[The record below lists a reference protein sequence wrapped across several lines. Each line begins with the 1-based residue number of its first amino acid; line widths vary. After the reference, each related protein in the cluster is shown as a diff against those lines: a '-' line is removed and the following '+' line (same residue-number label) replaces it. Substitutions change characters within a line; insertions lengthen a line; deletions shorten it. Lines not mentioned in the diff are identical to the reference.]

1 MRIGIVCFAS
11 IGGSST
17 VAALLARHLVKA
29 GHTVF
34 VLSPGLPE
42 RLDARDGVLF
52 RAMPPAGNPLRPGSV
67 VEIHRLAVAMARVV
81 EADQIDILHAHYADP
96 HAVAAV
102 LAADLLPPER
112 KPTVVATL
120 HGTDV
125 AGNSFAHA
133 RIVDALLAC
142 DGVSAVSD
150 SLAGAAVEVFG
161 IPRPQVIP
169 NFIDEVCGN
178 EWVNREQ
185 RGHSRR
191 DRVLVH
197 VSTLR
202 PVKRPVDCVGIL
214 ARVHQRIPCRL
225 VVVGEGPEAA
235 GMRSEALR
243 LGVAERIH
251 FVGATTDVGSYLAQ
265 ADLLLLPSASESFG
279 MAALEAMAFGVPIIG
294 TKVGGLSE
302 VAEDGVCAKLLPVGD
317 LEGMASAAC
326 ELLLNPS
333 LAAGYA
339 DAGRRL
345 ARDRYA
351 PDLALISYMD
361 FYTQAKGRRT
371 SP

>member
-1 MRIGIVCFAS
+1 M
-11 IGGSST
+11 
-17 VAALLARHLVKA
+17 AALLARHLVKA

-34 VLSPGLPE
+34 VLSPSLPE
-42 RLDARDGVLF
+42 RLDARDGVFF
-52 RAMPPAGNPLRPGSV
+52 RAMPPAGDPLRPGSAAEV
-67 VEIHRLAVAMARVV
+67 HGLALAIARVV
-81 EADQIDILHAHYADP
+81 EVDKIDIVHAHYAHP
-96 HAVAAV
+96 HAIAAV
-102 LAADLLPPER
+102 FARDMLPAVW

-125 AGNSFAHA
+125 TANESLCGVIAASL
-133 RIVDALLAC
+133 RVS

-150 SLAGAAVEVFG
+150 SLADASAEVFG

-169 NFIDEVCGN
+169 NFIGEVSGN
-178 EWVNREQ
+178 DCLHREY
-185 RGHSRR
+185 RSNSLV

-225 VVVGEGPEAA
+225 LVVGEGPEATA
-235 GMRSEALR
+235 MRSESVR
-243 LGVAERIH
+243 LGVCERIH
-251 FVGATTDVGSYLAQ
+251 FAGATPHVGAYLAQ

-279 MAALEAMAFGVPIIG
+279 MAALEAMAFGVPIVG
-294 TKVGGLSE
+294 TKVGGLSQ

-326 ELLLNPS
+326 ELLRNPS
-333 LAAGYA
+333 LAAAYA
-339 DAGRRL
+339 AAGRRL

-351 PDLALISYMD
+351 PDSALISYMD

-371 SP
+371 AP